1 MELLFRGT
9 RDGMNSR
16 NFHEKCDNKGPTITL
31 LRNDKGNIMGGFS
44 PISWTCEGGYHNEK
58 NCFIFTLT
66 NIYNI
71 EPKKFNSKNNGH
83 EVFHSIEYGPC
94 LYDIWIRNDFANNTE
109 AFFGEHYQDTYGKGN
124 SMFTGNTDNSNRKIV
139 LNEVEV
145 YKLYK

>member
-66 NIYNI
+66 SIYNI
-71 EPKKFNSKNNGH
+71 EPTKFNSNNSGS
-83 EVFHSIEYGPC
+83 EVHHSIEHGPC
-94 LYDIWIRNDFANNTE
+94 LYDIWIRNDFANNTD
-109 AFFGEHYQDTYGKGN
+109 AYFAAII
-124 SMFTGNTDNSNRKIV
+124 KI
-139 LNEVEV
+139 LMEKEILCLQEIQIIIIE
-145 YKLYK
+145 KLY